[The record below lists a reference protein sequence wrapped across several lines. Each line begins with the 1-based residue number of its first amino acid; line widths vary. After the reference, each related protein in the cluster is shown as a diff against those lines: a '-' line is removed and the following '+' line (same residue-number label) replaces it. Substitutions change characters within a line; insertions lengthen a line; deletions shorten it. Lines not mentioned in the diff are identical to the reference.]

1 MLSRGFYDAMTFWP
15 IAAWPL
21 IFSSC
26 LLAIVQVCRSA
37 QANYGVSPLDSKR
50 SGDALILY
58 IFFPLAA
65 VFEVGVHCYLLWMI
79 GVKYL
84 IMAIPIYVFGFILLP
99 GVLDSFRTVQYVLPV
114 IYIGFALS
122 FVVLLG
128 FLDVGFI
135 RVFNSELFSMLT
147 GYPTKL

>member
-26 LLAIVQVCRSA
+26 LCAIIQVCRLS
-37 QANYGVSPLDSKR
+37 QQTFGVTPLDAKR

-65 VFEVGVHCYLLWMI
+65 IFEVSVHGYLLWLV
-79 GVKYL
+79 GLEYL
-84 IMAIPIYVFGFILLP
+84 IIAIPIYVFGFILLP
-99 GVLDSFRTVQYVLPV
+99 GVLDSFRTVQYILPV
-114 IYIGFALS
+114 VYITFAMS

-128 FLDVGFI
+128 FLDVGI
-135 RVFNSELFSMLT
+135 LRALNAELYSVLT